1 MSPGSS
7 WTVLGDRELTEV
19 QTGVL
24 VRTAAVIKHPGWEF
38 EGQKLLSRGSGGS
51 LLAMCSCGKESNES
65 LPLLIRLPVLQG
77 WGLVTSFSLNY
88 LLKGPTSKHRASTWE
103 SGGHHS
109 VHGSTHFI
117 HFLQRLVIYIGHQTL
132 LGGEM
137 MGVSMRPLPQTSL
150 TLGDAASMQEL
161 DRKEAVK
168 GAAQKYQ
175 PLLGGGEVREDFSEE
190 VAGKQERGSPTGAA
204 SPPGAEH
211 LHSCGAEHMVV
222 RS

>member
-1 MSPGSS
+1 MGSSQELIPGSS
-7 WTVLGDRELTEV
+7 GTVLGDRELTEV

-24 VRTAAVIKHPGWEF
+24 VRTDAIIKHPGWEL

-117 HFLQRLVIYIGHQTL
+117 HFLQRLVIYTRYQTL
-132 LGGEM
+132 LVGEM

-150 TLGDAASMQEL
+150 MSGDAASMPRTRQE
-161 DRKEAVK
+161 
-168 GAAQKYQ
+168 
-175 PLLGGGEVREDFSEE
+175 GGC
-190 VAGKQERGSPTGAA
+190 KRGSPEVPATFRTRGGQGGLLRGGGWETRERLPHRSRQ
-204 SPPGAEH
+204 SP
-211 LHSCGAEHMVV
+211 
-222 RS
+222 RSRAPSLLRR